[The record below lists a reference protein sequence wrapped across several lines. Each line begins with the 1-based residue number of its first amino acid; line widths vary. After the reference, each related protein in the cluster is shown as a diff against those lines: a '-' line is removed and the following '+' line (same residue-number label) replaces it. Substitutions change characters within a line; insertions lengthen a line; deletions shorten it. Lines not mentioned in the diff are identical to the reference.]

1 MQVEYIGAA
10 DGLHDGTVEYVTLSG
25 DITTQEGEE
34 SRVIGV
40 LRDSNGSLTTDY
52 NTIHYVPYSSLRP
65 SEDPIQAALN
75 TAEVDKVD
83 LMQFQVLN
91 NGDIVYE
98 RDIGPPPPLF
108 EDPAIIKVRKRPEFC
123 HRYLTGNMCR
133 ISTSETPPCTPPWRP
148 RLSRTTA
155 WVLRTPTTTRSECS
169 TLIGQDLL

>member
-1 MQVEYIGAA
+1 MEYIGSA
-10 DGLHDGTVEYVTLSG
+10 DVPGLHEGTVEYVALAG

-65 SEDPIQAALN
+65 SEDPIQAALT

-91 NGDIVYE
+91 NGDILYDT

-108 EDPAIIKVRKRPEFC
+108 EDPSIIKVR
-123 HRYLTGNMCR
+123 LNA
-133 ISTSETPPCTPPWRP
+133 
-148 RLSRTTA
+148 L
-155 WVLRTPTTTRSECS
+155 
-169 TLIGQDLL
+169 

>member
-1 MQVEYIGAA
+1 MFTLIKLSSQDGSKNVGEAAVQVEYIGSA
-10 DGLHDGTVEYVTLSG
+10 DVPGLQDGTVEYVTLSG

-52 NTIHYVPYSSLRP
+52 NTIHYVPYSSLGP
-65 SEDPIQAALN
+65 SEDPIQAALT

-108 EDPAIIKVRKRPEFC
+108 PDPAIIKVR
-123 HRYLTGNMCR
+123 Y
-133 ISTSETPPCTPPWRP
+133 
-148 RLSRTTA
+148 
-155 WVLRTPTTTRSECS
+155 
-169 TLIGQDLL
+169 

>member
-1 MQVEYIGAA
+1 MEYIGSA
-10 DGLHDGTVEYVTLSG
+10 DVPGLHEGTVEYVTLAG

-65 SEDPIQAALN
+65 SEDPIQAALT

-91 NGDIVYE
+91 NGDILYDT

-108 EDPAIIKVRKRPEFC
+108 EDPSIIKVRLTALSRNC
-123 HRYLTGNMCR
+123 HKMIFLGSIRA
-133 ISTSETPPCTPPWRP
+133 
-148 RLSRTTA
+148 RLSY
-155 WVLRTPTTTRSECS
+155 VHHP
-169 TLIGQDLL
+169 